1 MIPTVWEFTIYGA
14 PAAQARPRFANG
26 RSYRAG
32 RSVQWE
38 ANAAQA
44 MATAW
49 EASHG
54 PPEGRDEPLA
64 VSVLAVFPR
73 PKRLVWKRRE
83 MVRLPHT
90 TKPDVDNVGKCVLDA
105 VTQAGLIADDR
116 LVHRLS
122 LVKCIAAGNE
132 VPRVE
137 MKLDWGAVDAPPQ
150 RRRA

>member
-1 MIPTVWEFTIYGA
+1 MSPDRWSFTIYGK

-44 MATAW
+44 LAQAYA
-49 EASHG
+49 ASYG
-54 PPEGRDEPLA
+54 APTGRKEPLS
-64 VSVLAVFPR
+64 VTVLAVFPR
-73 PKRLVWKRRE
+73 PSRLVWKRRA

-90 TKPDVDNVGKCVLDA
+90 TKPDLDNIAKSVLDA
-105 VTQAGLIADDR
+105 LTLSGIIGDDSV
-116 LVHRLS
+116 VHQLH
-122 LVKCIAAGNE
+122 LAKCIGAGDE

-137 MKLDWGAVDAPPQ
+137 IRLNWLATEAPKQ
-150 RRRA
+150 RSRT